1 MKELMPG
8 VWQFTHDKPL
18 TDAEWQA
25 RRKHMR
31 EELEEKKA
39 EAVSDDSSARYSD

>member
-18 TDAEWQA
+18 TEVEWKE
-25 RRKHMR
+25 RRKRMR
-31 EELEEKKA
+31 KELEKKRS
-39 EAVSDDSSARYSD
+39 EAMSNGSNASDFR

>member
-18 TDAEWQA
+18 SNTEWQA
-25 RRKHMR
+25 RRKQMR
-31 EELEEKKA
+31 EELERKKS
-39 EAVSDDSSARYSD
+39 EAINNGSTALNSD